1 MVHVDTTFLIGAISL
16 VTSIFTLVGV
26 VYNVTKT
33 SEVHI
38 LVNSERERMKVEIRQ
53 VDEQLAAVNA
63 QVSALQVALTTSQT
77 ALATS
82 QTALA
87 TSQTALGVSNKVTSA
102 LVNEISGKQRRPAS
116 QPAARPRVEPNVEP
130 NVESEVEPEVTGII
144 IRPPPPNP

>member
-82 QTALA
+82 QTAL
-87 TSQTALGVSNKVTSA
+87 GVSNKVTSA